1 MPDDDFFLL
10 SDPGDAPDAADDPG
24 ADSTPAG
31 RSESGALSVSDL
43 TRWVRTLLENEVGEV
58 WVEGEISNLRRQ
70 ASGHRYFTLK
80 DESSQLSC
88 VFFRG
93 SARYCK
99 AELRDGMQVR
109 LFGEISV
116 YEAQG
121 KYQLIV
127 RTAQEKGVGELQA
140 RFEALKEKLRAEGLF
155 DAERK
160 KPLPAFPRT
169 IGLVTSPTGAAVRD
183 MLQVLAR
190 RAPSVR
196 VIIHPVRVQGD
207 GAYREI
213 TQALQDLDQAETYG
227 LPKIDTI
234 VLARGGGSIED
245 LWNFNEEPLAYAI
258 SQCETPVV
266 SAVGHEID
274 FTIADFVADE
284 RAPTPSAAAELIV
297 PDTAELGHR
306 LDQLA
311 TRVRN
316 QLDRALESFRDHLA
330 RLRDGALIR
339 EPARQLREH
348 QQRTDSL
355 AESLAGRLQ
364 GVLQTRRLQLEHA
377 GRTLDATRPE
387 RGVAARRQ
395 ALDALAQKWRQ
406 ASRHQAQRLHERVE
420 HLGALLRSLGP
431 EATLARGFSITTDA
445 EGSVLRDAAAVKKG
459 ARIRTRLHKG
469 EVRSTV
475 DEASI

>member
-1 MPDDDFFLL
+1 LPIA
-10 SDPGDAPDAADDPG
+10 SA
-24 ADSTPAG
+24 SSAG
-31 RSESGALSVSDL
+31 SPFTRAGAL
-43 TRWVRTLLENEVGEV
+43 G
-58 WVEGEISNLRRQ
+58 
-70 ASGHRYFTLK
+70 LK
-80 DESSQLSC
+80 
-88 VFFRG
+88 
-93 SARYCK
+93 
-99 AELRDGMQVR
+99 
-109 LFGEISV
+109 
-116 YEAQG
+116 
-121 KYQLIV
+121 
-127 RTAQEKGVGELQA
+127 TAYA
-140 RFEALKEKLRAEGLF
+140 AAPF
-155 DAERK
+155 DA
-160 KPLPAFPRT
+160 
-169 IGLVTSPTGAAVRD
+169 G
-183 MLQVLAR
+183 
-190 RAPSVR
+190 
-196 VIIHPVRVQGD
+196 
-207 GAYREI
+207 
-213 TQALQDLDQAETYG
+213 
-227 LPKIDTI
+227 
-234 VLARGGGSIED
+234 
-245 LWNFNEEPLAYAI
+245 
-258 SQCETPVV
+258 
-266 SAVGHEID
+266 
-274 FTIADFVADE
+274 
-284 RAPTPSAAAELIV
+284 AAAELIV

-395 ALDALAQKWRQ
+395 ALDALAQKWRL